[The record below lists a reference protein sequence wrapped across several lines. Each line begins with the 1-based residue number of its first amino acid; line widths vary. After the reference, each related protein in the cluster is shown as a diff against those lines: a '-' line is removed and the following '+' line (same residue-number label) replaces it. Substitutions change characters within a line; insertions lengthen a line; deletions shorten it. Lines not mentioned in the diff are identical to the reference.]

1 MESLLSFQAFPSLP
15 KFVHTSQWGPCT
27 HSWKAIALSSITS
40 FSEHCEA
47 LWESIVQGIELPV
60 CFWGIMP
67 MWECA
72 SQKTTE
78 ADRGH
83 LSKTFWSRLRRY
95 IPSTHRHITLHSCSY
110 FDSMLWM
117 FRHRK
122 DNETHR
128 SHADQA
134 QIKPLI
140 CGSRAQNRFF
150 LSFFLLCWKA
160 RKKSSQWNSAEVI
173 RENFPP

>member
-1 MESLLSFQAFPSLP
+1 M
-15 KFVHTSQWGPCT
+15 HSQLKGHCFKLYNRFLWALWG
-27 HSWKAIALSSITS
+27 IVR
-40 FSEHCEA
+40 EHCA
-47 LWESIVQGIELPV
+47 RHWAPSV
-60 CFWGIMP
+60 FWGIMP

-72 SQKTTE
+72 SQKTTD

-95 IPSTHRHITLHSCSY
+95 IPSTHRHITLHSCPY

-134 QIKPLI
+134 QIKPLN

-150 LSFFLLCWKA
+150 HIFFLLCWKA
-160 RKKSSQWNSAEVI
+160 RKNSSQWNSAEVI
-173 RENFPP
+173 RESFPP

>member
-1 MESLLSFQAFPSLP
+1 
-15 KFVHTSQWGPCT
+15 
-27 HSWKAIALSSITS
+27 
-40 FSEHCEA
+40 
-47 LWESIVQGIELPV
+47 
-60 CFWGIMP
+60 

-95 IPSTHRHITLHSCSY
+95 MPSTHRHITLHSCSY

-128 SHADQA
+128 SQADQA

-150 LSFFLLCWKA
+150 HFFFSTLLKSQKEFLTMKQCRGHKRKLSTLNQSNGNPPCVSLGTPVYFLA
-160 RKKSSQWNSAEVI
+160 D
-173 RENFPP
+173 

>member
-1 MESLLSFQAFPSLP
+1 MFL
-15 KFVHTSQWGPCT
+15 
-27 HSWKAIALSSITS
+27 
-40 FSEHCEA
+40 
-47 LWESIVQGIELPV
+47 
-60 CFWGIMP
+60 GIMP

-122 DNETHR
+122 DNEKNR
-128 SHADQA
+128 SQADQA
-134 QIKPLI
+134 TYLWLKSTKLV
-140 CGSRAQNRFF
+140 
-150 LSFFLLCWKA
+150 LSFFFFPTLLESQKEFLTMKQCRGHK
-160 RKKSSQWNSAEVI
+160 RKLSTLNQSNG
-173 RENFPP
+173 NPPCVSLVTPVYFLAD

>member
-1 MESLLSFQAFPSLP
+1 MCPHLLVRPM
-15 KFVHTSQWGPCT
+15 HSQLKGHCFKLYNWFL
-27 HSWKAIALSSITS
+27 WALWDIVR
-40 FSEHCEA
+40 EHCA
-47 LWESIVQGIELPV
+47 GHWAPSVFL
-60 CFWGIMP
+60 GIMP

-122 DNETHR
+122 DNEKNR
-128 SHADQA
+128 SQADQA
-134 QIKPLI
+134 TYLWLKSTKLV
-140 CGSRAQNRFF
+140 
-150 LSFFLLCWKA
+150 LSFFFFSYSVGKPE
-160 RKKSSQWNSAEVI
+160 RIPHNETVQRS
-173 RENFPP
+173 